1 MIETALF
8 DQETANS
15 LLLTGYPN
23 QGADDLADTSINS
36 FL

>member
-1 MIETALF
+1 MIETTLF

-23 QGADDLADTSINS
+23 QGADDLADTNINS